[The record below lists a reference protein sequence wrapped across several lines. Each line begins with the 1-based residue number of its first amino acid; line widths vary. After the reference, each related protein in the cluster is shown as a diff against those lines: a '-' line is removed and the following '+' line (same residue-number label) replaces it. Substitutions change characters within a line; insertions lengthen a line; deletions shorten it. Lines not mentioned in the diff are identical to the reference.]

1 VGQRREIWNDGNG
14 DQAFRDFVCEHK
26 MSGADLLL
34 LVQPN
39 GIARCFEMRSGEA
52 VISPLIGSGVIRP
65 DRIFSKQDFGFQ
77 LRQN

>member
-1 VGQRREIWNDGNG
+1 
-14 DQAFRDFVCEHK
+14 